1 MFLHSDCLVDVFWC
15 DILKYLAIDEGAALF
30 IGTTDP
36 KPRAV
41 VVFIICYR
49 NGILTACN
57 ILPLFLFSL
66 VWLINHSP
74 LSFVFYI
81 LIAILRHY
89 IFNSLFGASLDT

>member
-15 DILKYLAIDEGAALF
+15 DILKYLAINEGAALL

-36 KPRAV
+36 KSRAV
-41 VVFIICYR
+41 VVYIICYR
-49 NGILTACN
+49 NGILAACN

-74 LSFVFYI
+74 LSFIFYI
-81 LIAILRHY
+81 LVAILRHN
-89 IFNSLFGASLDT
+89 IFNSLFGAGLDT